1 MLLLLLQPML
11 LPRPE
16 SGVGGGFILRLT
28 GDLGGRSFDG
38 VGGADEETE
47 WEVDVPRF
55 SACLLRVFSL
65 SFLYVAEFVGLSLRF
80 TPSK

>member
-1 MLLLLLQPML
+1 ML

-55 SACLLRVFSL
+55 SAFSAACLSRAFSL
-65 SFLYVAEFVGLSLRF
+65 SFLYVAEFVGFSWRF